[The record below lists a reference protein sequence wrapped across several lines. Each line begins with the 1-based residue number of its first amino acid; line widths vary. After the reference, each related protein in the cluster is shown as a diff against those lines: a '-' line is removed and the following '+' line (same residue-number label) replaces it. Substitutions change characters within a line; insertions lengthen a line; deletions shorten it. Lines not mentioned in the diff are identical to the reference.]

1 MILKIKRYLHKNKSI
16 VGFVYKAKTKILNLI
31 HKNKALLDALFFIND
46 TLLSFFNKRYFSLP
60 HKNKVK
66 GVSNNRS
73 IVFFGESY
81 YHFFHLAAALR
92 KRGWKA
98 ISVSTLPP
106 SSLSHGSDLNL
117 YSNDPFQFKKN
128 VEEFLKVIVKDY
140 KMVHFYS
147 NLMIWNNYINNII
160 PLDIMSLK
168 ENGIKIGYTPSGCKD
183 ARTQTQIY
191 KSTNGLCNKC
201 VWQDN
206 FQACSDEK
214 NENLINKVKRIA
226 DFISY
231 EADGNL
237 GIEDNKNNHLII
249 STEPLLYALD
259 PDHWQIGNP
268 IPERYKI
275 KRHSEKHLIVVTSFY
290 NQHIRTNSQK
300 DIKGM
305 KAMYAAIEQLTEE
318 GFPIQHI
325 HAQAI
330 PSKDMR
336 YIQMQADIIIDQLNY
351 GRYGA
356 FAREGMM
363 LGKPVICKI
372 DYLSESF
379 PNLALKECPLI
390 NADENTIYYV
400 LKDLVNLSE
409 QERKIIGN
417 QSREYMLKW
426 HSADQCAERFEKIY
440 DILIESNIHV

>member
-1 MILKIKRYLHKNKSI
+1 MILKIKHYLHKKKSI
-16 VGFVYKAKTKILNLI
+16 VGFVYKIKTIILSLF
-31 HKNKALLDALFFIND
+31 HKNKYLLGTLFFVNNS
-46 TLLSFFNKRYFSLP
+46 LFSSFDQRYFFLP
-60 HKNKVK
+60 NKKNVK
-66 GVSNNRS
+66 KDSKDRS
-73 IVFFGESY
+73 IVFFGGSY

-117 YSNDPFQFKKN
+117 YSNDPLQFKKN
-128 VEEFLKVIVKDY
+128 VEEFLQIIVKDY
-140 KMVHFYS
+140 KMIHFYS

-160 PLDIMSLK
+160 PLDIMFLK

-183 ARTQTQIY
+183 ACTQTQIY

-206 FQACSDEK
+206 FQACSNEK
-214 NENLINKVKRIA
+214 NENLINRVMKIA

-231 EADGNL
+231 EADGNI
-237 GIEDNKNNHLII
+237 GIEDNKNSLPMI

-259 PDHWQIGNP
+259 PDHWQGDAP
-268 IPERYKI
+268 IPEHYKI
-275 KRHSEKHLIVVTSFY
+275 KRHSEKHLIVLTSFY

-300 DIKGM
+300 DIKGV
-305 KAMYAAIEQLTEE
+305 KAMYRAIEQLIEE
-318 GFPIQHI
+318 GYPIQHI
-325 HAQAI
+325 HVQDI

-372 DYLSESF
+372 DYLMESL
-379 PNLALKECPLI
+379 PNIALKECPLI
-390 NADENTIYYV
+390 NADEETIYSI
-400 LKDLVNLSE
+400 LKEIIALPE
-409 QERKIIGN
+409 KERKEIGN
-417 QSREYMLKW
+417 RSRDYMMKW

-440 DILIESNIHV
+440 DILIESNQYV